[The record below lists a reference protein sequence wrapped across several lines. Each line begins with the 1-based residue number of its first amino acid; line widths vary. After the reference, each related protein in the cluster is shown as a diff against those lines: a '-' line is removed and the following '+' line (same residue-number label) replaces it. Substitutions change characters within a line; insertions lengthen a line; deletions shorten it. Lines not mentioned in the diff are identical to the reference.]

1 VAGTVTLVAFD
12 PALRTTGVAIWKDG
26 MLVDAFHVTPRIPG
40 RGPTAW
46 GAVAEH
52 VWARLELAAL
62 DVDVIVLEGQV
73 VYPRSKADPND
84 ILQVT
89 GVAGGLA
96 ALARQAG
103 ATVVHYDPAAWKG
116 QAPKEVIAARSR
128 ARLAACELASVRKGA
143 TLDAWDAIGIGLH
156 HLQRST

>member
-1 VAGTVTLVAFD
+1 VTLVAFD

-156 HLQRST
+156 HLQRSP

>member
-1 VAGTVTLVAFD
+1 VTLVAFD

>member
-156 HLQRST
+156 HLQRSP

>member
-1 VAGTVTLVAFD
+1 
-12 PALRTTGVAIWKDG
+12 

>member
-1 VAGTVTLVAFD
+1 MTLVAFD

-26 MLVDAFHVTPRIPG
+26 VLVDAFHVTPRISG

>member
-1 VAGTVTLVAFD
+1 MTLVAFD